1 MDITHIAVSDIH
13 LRLPLGMATIT
24 DRYVNLFVN
33 SFMINGLNR
42 LPTLVYNKFF
52 QTARF
57 YKIDNFAF
65 QPTRNSRC
73 KFVQKIVSKFEPKLA
88 E

>member
-33 SFMINGLNR
+33 SLMINGLNR
-42 LPTLVYNKFF
+42 LPTLADDQYNKFF
-52 QTARF
+52 PANRF
-57 YKIDNFAF
+57 F
-65 QPTRNSRC
+65 
-73 KFVQKIVSKFEPKLA
+73 KIVLILRFSQVEKGSPA
-88 E
+88 EERMWKN